1 MAALLQFL
9 TSSSTCLAPLKWL
22 ILSAL
27 FANVAFSGQIVK
39 HLPGFH
45 GELPFKL
52 ETGYVSVGDSELFYY
67 FIESQGDPEKD
78 PLFLW
83 LTGGP
88 GCSSFGG
95 LIFEIGPLEFDVDNY
110 KVGLPEL
117 KYCPYAWTKSASF
130 IFLDAP
136 VGSGFSY
143 ARTPEGWHI
152 SDSESAEQSYQF
164 LKKWLLEHPQ
174 YLLLQ
179 LYIGGDSYS
188 GIPVPLI
195 TKKVIEGNEASV
207 LPHLNLQG
215 YLVGSPMTD
224 LIIDRNS
231 RIVFAHRLALISD
244 ELYEKLRKSCNEM
257 YVDVDPSNTEC
268 VSALAYYEMCVKD
281 IYSKQVLEPTCSSW
295 KANPEAGRRSVKENP
310 TNFIH
315 PPPPRILEFQCQN
328 FVYEMAYSWAN
339 DPLVQDALHVRKG
352 IVSEWVRCNRSLSY
366 EKNVT
371 SVVDVHRYLSTKG
384 LQLLVETGDHDMTT
398 PYVGTEKWIKSL
410 NLTIADDWR
419 PWYIDGQVAGY
430 TRKNSQHGFQLT
442 FATVKGGGH
451 PAPEFKRR
459 ECYEMFQRWIHYY
472 PL

>member
-9 TSSSTCLAPLKWL
+9 TSSSACLAPLKWL

-95 LIFEIGPLEFDVDNY
+95 LIFEI
-110 KVGLPEL
+110 
-117 KYCPYAWTKSASF
+117 ASF

-164 LKKWLLEHPQ
+164 LKKVRKFCSKF
-174 YLLLQ
+174 
-179 LYIGGDSYS
+179 DSR
-188 GIPVPLI
+188 
-195 TKKVIEGNEASV
+195 KGNEASV

-268 VSALAYYEMCVKD
+268 VSALAYYEM
-281 IYSKQVLEPTCSSW
+281 
-295 KANPEAGRRSVKENP
+295 
-310 TNFIH
+310 
-315 PPPPRILEFQCQN
+315 N
-328 FVYEMAYSWAN
+328 FVYEMAYLWAN

-384 LQLLVETGDHDMTT
+384 LQLLVETGDHDMSI
-398 PYVGTEKWIKSL
+398 PYVGT
-410 NLTIADDWR
+410 
-419 PWYIDGQVAGY
+419 
-430 TRKNSQHGFQLT
+430 KNG
-442 FATVKGGGH
+442 
-451 PAPEFKRR
+451 
-459 ECYEMFQRWIHYY
+459 
-472 PL
+472 

>member
-244 ELYEKLRKSCNEM
+244 ELYE
-257 YVDVDPSNTEC
+257 
-268 VSALAYYEMCVKD
+268 
-281 IYSKQVLEPTCSSW
+281 
-295 KANPEAGRRSVKENP
+295 
-310 TNFIH
+310 
-315 PPPPRILEFQCQN
+315 N

>member
-1 MAALLQFL
+1 MAFIATLSTLSIGLWDDL
-9 TSSSTCLAPLKWL
+9 TACYGCSATVLNKQLRMFSSSKMADSFSTFCKCCLFRPNCEA
-22 ILSAL
+22 S
-27 FANVAFSGQIVK
+27 
-39 HLPGFH
+39 PGFH

-164 LKKWLLEHPQ
+164 LKKWFLEHPQ

-268 VSALAYYEMCVKD
+268 VSALAYYEM
-281 IYSKQVLEPTCSSW
+281 
-295 KANPEAGRRSVKENP
+295 
-310 TNFIH
+310 
-315 PPPPRILEFQCQN
+315 N
-328 FVYEMAYSWAN
+328 FVYEMAYLWAN

-384 LQLLVETGDHDMTT
+384 LQLLVETGDHDMSI

-419 PWYIDGQVAGY
+419 PWYIDGQVAG
-430 TRKNSQHGFQLT
+430 
-442 FATVKGGGH
+442 
-451 PAPEFKRR
+451 
-459 ECYEMFQRWIHYY
+459 
-472 PL
+472 